1 MDSDRNRD
9 VKKKLLT
16 SEELKKFLPEF
27 FAQDG
32 GAPFPLTVTGGSMAP
47 FLADGRD
54 TVLLTPFDGK
64 VSRGDVL
71 LFDCGGRLLLHRVC
85 AVKNGELWFMGDAHT
100 YAEGPI
106 KTSAVLARC
115 DSVIRDGKPMRK
127 SDAMWRFY
135 EHIWAQ
141 KPALRKHLLNAAGL
155 LGKKATDKNNT

>member
-1 MDSDRNRD
+1 MDNKKNRD

-47 FLADGRD
+47 FLVDGRD
-54 TVLLTPFDGK
+54 TAPFDGK
-64 VSRGDVL
+64 VSRGDVP
-71 LFDCGGRLLLHRVC
+71 LFDCGGRLLRHRVC
-85 AVKNGELWFMGDAHT
+85 AGKDGELWVMGDAHT

-106 KTSAVLARC
+106 KTSSVLARC

-127 SDAMWRFY
+127 NDAMWKFY

-141 KPALRKHLLNAAGL
+141 KPAVRKHILNAAGL
-155 LGKKATDKNNT
+155 LGKKDDR